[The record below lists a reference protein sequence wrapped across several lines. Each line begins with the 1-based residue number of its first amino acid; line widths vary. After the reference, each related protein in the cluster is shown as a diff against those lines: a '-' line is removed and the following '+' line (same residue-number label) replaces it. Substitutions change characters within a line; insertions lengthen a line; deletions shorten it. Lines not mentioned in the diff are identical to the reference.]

1 MLEGF
6 YFWKNKN
13 GTATTM
19 HIVPFLLVVV
29 MLLSGAGA
37 GYWYYFIKL
46 PSDEL
51 LARQQA
57 AQKIRGEIKTVQDW
71 YEKSLDG
78 FDIISGIRILNEI
91 HHTLIPMRMI
101 YFSAKSVN
109 LVCTAKT
116 CNMGFELEPESILTQ
131 PELTFFGKRYTASF
145 PMQKGKVKADVI
157 SLEYNGMGVKDL
169 KNDLLKA
176 YKKEKKLTLHPCNEV
191 ISYIK
196 TYNSALDAGE
206 RKAKDGE
213 IIFKSLPKSSVND
226 LEKGL
231 AGQVKTYNMFFSE
244 WSMEIIQGDN
254 NEEDEIILLQ
264 AFLYKQAYRDAFLI
278 RKIESIKDGMKVSG
292 GLVCKA

>member
-13 GTATTM
+13 GTASAM
-19 HIVPFLLVVV
+19 RIVPFLLVVV
-29 MLLSGAGA
+29 LLLSGAGA

-46 PSDEL
+46 PADEL

-57 AQKIRGEIKTVQDW
+57 AQKIRSDINTVQDW

-78 FDIISGIRILNEI
+78 FDISSGIRILNEI
-91 HHTLIPMRMI
+91 HHTLVPVRMI

-109 LVCTAKT
+109 IVCTEKS
-116 CNMGFELEPESILTQ
+116 CNMGFELEPERILTQ

-145 PMQKGKVKADVI
+145 PMQKGKVKTDVI

-176 YKKEKKLTLHPCNEV
+176 YKKEKKLTLHACNEV

-196 TYNSALDAGE
+196 TYNSALEKEE
-206 RKAKDGE
+206 RKSKDGE
-213 IIFKSLPKSSVND
+213 VIFKSLPKSSVSD
-226 LEKGL
+226 LEKRL
-231 AGQVKTYNMFFSE
+231 AGQVKPYNMLFSE
-244 WSMEIIQGDN
+244 WSTEITRGDS